1 MPQLTLFFFVNQ
13 VIFNFALIILVLSIG
28 FIIFN
33 KNIRNNLDILPIIF
47 PNECKVISS
56 NLKVY

>member
-1 MPQLTLFFFVNQ
+1 MPQLTLFFLVNQ

-47 PNECKVISS
+47 PN
-56 NLKVY
+56 

>member
-1 MPQLTLFFFVNQ
+1 LVNQ